1 MLSRAMLIDE
11 PERGVIDGT
20 HETVDDST
28 WLIGAYGNAQADRL
42 EDGDGGIDRRCR
54 RRPLPNKFDKSAGR
68 IGSIAVSGESKH
80 VVESGAV
87 GLRDV
92 RRKTLGTEL
101 DENCLLI
108 RVWRNRYRRADIHH
122 DVCIVHL
129 SGCRMKRSGIRK

>member
-42 EDGDGGIDRRCR
+42 EDGDGGIDRRR
-54 RRPLPNKFDKSAGR
+54 RRRRLPNEFDQRAGR
-68 IGSIAVSGESKH
+68 IRSIAVSGESQH

-92 RRKTLGTEL
+92 RRKTFRTEL
-101 DENCLLI
+101 DQNCLLV
-108 RVWRNRYRRADIHH
+108 RVRRNRYRRADVHH
-122 DVCIVHL
+122 D
-129 SGCRMKRSGIRK
+129 